1 MSLDTKYRPSSFND
15 VLGQEGSI
23 KVLRE
28 YIKTGTG
35 FHQSYL
41 FAGPFGSGKTTL
53 ARILARALL
62 CDNVSSEGDPCGE
75 CSSCKDI
82 LNNGS
87 SANFIEIDAATNS
100 GKQNVKN
107 IVDKLN
113 YATMNGKKTL
123 YLFDEAHRL
132 TADALDGLLKPMED
146 NDRGTQDKKLV
157 CIFCTTEPEGM
168 RQTILS
174 RCAPAFV
181 IKQVEPT
188 KIADRLEYVCEKEGI
203 SYERDALELIG
214 EVSDCHI
221 RDALKAVEGVSLLG
235 EVSLSNTREFL
246 QVGKRNA
253 LIDVLLNVGVD
264 LNKTLLALSV
274 VRDFMSPAICY
285 EYLLELCMEAVRL
298 EHNVGKVKVFWEKER
313 VALLVQEQGK
323 NLPMIM
329 SHLSS
334 RPFKPSFATLTA
346 DLVFL
351 HNVINNGS
359 FFQHLPS
366 SSANVE
372 KNEDNDYKTP
382 KSKTEGIDVGKAP
395 VPYVNEDKV
404 FVDPRA
410 IKKTSAE
417 TQPTSKGIDFTR
429 SQVEPMDAQEFLR
442 LVGMRM
448 SEGLKTWTK
457 ETNQHGS

>member
-62 CDNVSSEGDPCGE
+62 CDNVSSEGDPCGQ
-75 CSSCKDI
+75 CPSCVDI
-82 LNNGS
+82 LTSGS

-107 IVDKLN
+107 IVDRLS
-113 YATMNGKKTL
+113 YSTINGKKTI

-146 NDRGTQDKKLV
+146 NVKGSEDKKLV
-157 CIFCTTEPEGM
+157 CLFCTTEPEGM

-174 RCAPAFV
+174 RCAPAFI
-181 IKQVEPT
+181 IKQVEPSR
-188 KIADRLEYVCEKEGI
+188 IADRLEYVCNQEGI

-221 RDALKAVEGVSLLG
+221 RDALKAVEGVSMLG
-235 EVSLSNTREFL
+235 SVSLDSTREYL

-253 LIDVLLNVGVD
+253 LIDVLHHLGTDLSKSLVALNLV
-264 LNKTLLALSV
+264 K
-274 VRDFMSPAICY
+274 DFMSPAICY
-285 EYLLELCMEAVRL
+285 DYLLELCMEAIKFAN
-298 EHNVGKVKVFWEKER
+298 NVGKVKVFWERSR
-313 VALLVQEQGK
+313 VEALVEAQGK

-329 SHLSS
+329 SHISS
-334 RPFKPSFATLTA
+334 KPFKPTFPIITA

-351 HNVINNGS
+351 HNIINNGIL
-359 FFQHLPS
+359 LPQMVAPAPVS
-366 SSANVE
+366 VSKE
-372 KNEDNDYKTP
+372 TDTP
-382 KSKTEGIDVGKAP
+382 KDAKAHDKKTEGIDAENLP
-395 VPYVNEDKV
+395 VPYVNKDKV

-410 IKKTSAE
+410 IKR
-417 TQPTSKGIDFTR
+417 SKEDAPVSLDFTR
-429 SQVEPMDAQEFLR
+429 KETMGVQDFLR

-448 SEGLKTWTK
+448 SEEMINGQQRQTDMG
-457 ETNQHGS
+457 GS